1 MCRDVKI
8 VYFENRLSLQKSGF
22 FYYLDWTVRQLIF
35 NIIGSR
41 VREHRRSMAPCT
53 CIALTYRQIQKVVS
67 ILGNCA
73 VINDGRRMLKSAVIG
88 QQHLQCMNDA
98 SIMSWR
104 LKWCR
109 PCLLSGDDHVSRW
122 RVLEAWPVVISP
134 GQCATTDT
142 SSQDADVLHV
152 HRSWCGDAASR
163 TPSSVAASNYTATRV
178 YQGLFPGVGIG
189 ALCYLLPNTLA
200 SSPAKTVRWPRHAC
214 SIWNAITM
222 FTKTRR

>member
-122 RVLEAWPVVISP
+122 RVLEAETSP
-134 GQCATTDT
+134 TPYNDWHQQPTCRRMPCRPIC
-142 SSQDADVLHV
+142 QP
-152 HRSWCGDAASR
+152 SR
-163 TPSSVAASNYTATRV
+163 RPRLPIPSTWNYTPSMYLPTFVSHTPQTAS
-178 YQGLFPGVGIG
+178 
-189 ALCYLLPNTLA
+189 ALQCYLLCN
-200 SSPAKTVRWPRHAC
+200 
-214 SIWNAITM
+214 
-222 FTKTRR
+222 